1 MSLSLA
7 GLSGLREGG
16 FEIRRT
22 ETRTSETRTAET
34 RRSESRGISSYYFSD
49 SRSVRIQQRRIE
61 AQPAA
66 VQDRVELQPVQQR
79 LALPPVQE
87 QTVGIQPVPEQ
98 TVQAQPVVEKPVVI
112 EQPAQAAPV
121 AEQTVQAQPV
131 VEKPVV
137 IEQPVQ
143 AAPVA
148 EQTVQAQPVVEKP
161 VVIEQPVQAAPVAEQ
176 TVHVEKPAQAAPV
189 AEQKVAAQPEQRQ
202 KAEIQPFSQSR
213 VDLQSGHARRAHHHR
228 DEQAKQ
234 ASDARPVFG
243 ARPAVAQAEARP
255 VGRQTFDVRP
265 IAPQGLAAR
274 PAFVARPASRPQAA
288 AVAPVESPKAKVGS
302 SSDDAEL
309 HFQVRTSEGD
319 IVTLSVN
326 TVHASAGGGSLR
338 GFQQGDPST
347 SIETSLSVQ
356 GSLSDKELED
366 ITKALEAYSQGK
378 TLDNLGSLESAD
390 YSYQS
395 RSPNANAYQQQ
406 QQLLSYLG

>member
-87 QTVGIQPVPEQ
+87 QTVGIQPVP
-98 TVQAQPVVEKPVVI
+98 
-112 EQPAQAAPV
+112 
-121 AEQTVQAQPV
+121 
-131 VEKPVV
+131 
-137 IEQPVQ
+137 
-143 AAPVA
+143 

>member
-61 AQPAA
+61 AQSAA

-112 EQPAQAAPV
+112 EQPAL
-121 AEQTVQAQPV
+121 
-131 VEKPVV
+131 
-137 IEQPVQ
+137 

-338 GFQQGDPST
+338 GFQQDDQTT